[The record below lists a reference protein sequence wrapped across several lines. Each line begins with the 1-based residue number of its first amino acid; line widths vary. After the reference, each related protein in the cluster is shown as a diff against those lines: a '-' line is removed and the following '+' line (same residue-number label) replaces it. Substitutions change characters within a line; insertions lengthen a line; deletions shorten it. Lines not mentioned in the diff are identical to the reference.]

1 MLAQRVLNLPMFDWN
16 DLRHFLAVAR
26 HGSTLAAAKALGVS
40 QSTVHRRMDELERQI
55 GRQLVTR
62 NPTGYKLTELG
73 EDLVAYA
80 GRVEEAAFAFER
92 RITATDK
99 SLAGG
104 VRVTCPEPVAI
115 RLMQSNL
122 LAKFSERFPGL
133 RVEFVMSDRLLD
145 LGKGEADVA
154 LRATEPDD
162 NALFGRKIAD
172 VPWAI
177 YASTDYV
184 ARHGAVKDIA
194 DIGDHALVLFDVE
207 LKEHFTN
214 RWLQAVAPRARIV
227 ARCNSVAA
235 LISAIKSGAGVG
247 ALPIVM
253 GDNDAH
259 LVRVLGP
266 LTDLTTHF
274 YLLIHEDM
282 KTTPRVRAFFDFLI
296 DELQDVRAA
305 ISGAPLAR

>member
-1 MLAQRVLNLPMFDWN
+1 MFDWN

-26 HGSTLAAAKALGVS
+26 HGSTLAAAKTLGVS

-73 EDLVAYA
+73 QDLVTYA
-80 GRVEEAAFAFER
+80 VRIEEAALAFER
-92 RITATDK
+92 RISATER
-99 SLAGG
+99 SLAGS

-115 RLMQSNL
+115 RLMRSKL

-133 RVEFVMSDRLLD
+133 QVEFVMSDKLLD

-154 LRATEPDD
+154 LRAAEPDND
-162 NALFGRKIAD
+162 ALFGRKIAD

-177 YASTDYV
+177 YASNDYV
-184 ARHGAVKDIA
+184 TQHGTVKDTA
-194 DIGDHALVLFDVE
+194 DIGNHALVLFDVE
-207 LKEHFTN
+207 IKEHFTN
-214 RWLQAVAPRARIV
+214 RWLQAVAPRARIA

-247 ALPIVM
+247 ALPIVV
-253 GDNDAH
+253 GDNDAE
-259 LVRVLGP
+259 LARLLGP
-266 LTDLTTHF
+266 LADLTTHF

-282 KTTPRVRAFFDFLI
+282 KTTPRVRAFFDFII

-305 ISGAPLAR
+305 VSGVPPAR